1 MTSEDKK
8 KRMKGRNF
16 SELEK
21 ELLIQIVFKYKGI
34 IEDKQTNS
42 ASVQKKNEAWK
53 KITDEFNS
61 IQTNGTR
68 EIKNLKVLYDNL
80 KMRARKEK
88 IDDKVEQ
95 FKTGGG
101 SWSKKISQLSEKI
114 VGELSD
120 QFEPLPNP
128 HDSSSVLFENKHIQ
142 LSADDGPTMSTLGE
156 QYENICLDLTTDEQI
171 RLAIPVDN
179 STSQSNNDQYPEN
192 NASIASNTMTTEVR
206 PSLKRK
212 KNIYNSICEYTNNK
226 QDLSKEKQNF
236 AEKEHLKR
244 MKILDIE
251 EETAKIK
258 KEFMQIKLENQLLKK
273 QMLQLNFKNE
283 NKL

>member
-8 KRMKGRNF
+8 KRMKGKNF

-21 ELLIQIVFKYKGI
+21 ELLIQIVFKYKNI
-34 IEDKQTNS
+34 IENKHTNS
-42 ASVQKKNEAWK
+42 ISIQKKNEAWK
-53 KITDEFNS
+53 KICDEFNS

-88 IDDKVEQ
+88 NEDKVEQ

-101 SWSKKISQLSEKI
+101 SYSNKISQLSERI

-128 HDSSSVLFENKHIQ
+128 HDSSSVLFENEHLQ
-142 LSADDGPTMSTLGE
+142 LPTEDGPTAPTLGE
-156 QYENICLDLTTDEQI
+156 QYESICLDVATDEPI
-171 RLAIPVDN
+171 LVTIPGDN
-179 STSQSNNDQYPEN
+179 SGSQSNNGHYPEN
-192 NASIASNTMTTEVR
+192 TAYWPIPSNSITTEVQ

-212 KNIYNSICEYTNNK
+212 KNVYKSICEYTNR
-226 QDLSKEKQNF
+226 L
-236 AEKEHLKR
+236 
-244 MKILDIE
+244 
-251 EETAKIK
+251 IK
-258 KEFMQIKLENQLLKK
+258 MMCHKK
-273 QMLQLNFKNE
+273 NI
-283 NKL
+283 